1 MCLTPPPRRPS
12 ADATAPS
19 PAPAR
24 AAAPVAAAPAPAA
37 APAVVEWVE
46 GKVEES
52 APDADGVITV
62 TEYTTD
68 KDSGKRQKVR
78 GAAQ

>member
-1 MCLTPPPRRPS
+1 
-12 ADATAPS
+12 
-19 PAPAR
+19 
-24 AAAPVAAAPAPAA
+24 
-37 APAVVEWVE
+37 VVEWVE